1 MHANTIKTQA
11 FSDGDYALFHLCAA
25 DLCFDVLF
33 FGVLLVALA
42 ALLEPLLAGAAFV
55 LTAFFAVVALVFDE
69 AVFELEAL

>member
-1 MHANTIKTQA
+1 MRPTI
-11 FSDGDYALFHLCAA
+11 FEDPLYAWWGPIPLTYTMVAS
-25 DLCFDVLF
+25 
-33 FGVLLVALA
+33 FGLSVLLVALA